1 MKMFS
6 VHVNMG
12 EIISKAARDIDK
24 YDAEKQRKIRKVIAD
39 GTKDTKIRAVQMAPR
54 GPTGNLK
61 KGITDHLVS
70 GGREGIVMST
80 APHAHLVEYGTAG
93 SRLTYPV
100 HKKALKITWNGK
112 TGWAR
117 GYISSGKM
125 PARHVLKR
133 AAERE
138 WPQIVQSME
147 KAMK

>member
-1 MKMFS
+1 MKMFEIR
-6 VHVNMG
+6 VNMG
-12 EIISKAARDIDK
+12 EVISKAVKDIDK
-24 YDAEKQRKIRKVIAD
+24 YDVAKQKKIKKVIAD
-39 GTKDTKIRAVQMAPR
+39 GTKETKARALQLAPK

-61 KGITDHLVS
+61 KGIKGHLVD

-80 APHAHLVEYGTAG
+80 APHSHLVEYGTDP
-93 SRLTYPV
+93 RITYTV
-100 HKKALKITWNGK
+100 RKKALKITWNGK

-117 GYISSGKM
+117 GYIGSGKM

-138 WPQIVQSME
+138 WPKIVQSME

>member
-1 MKMFS
+1 MKMFEIR
-6 VHVNMG
+6 VNMR
-12 EIISKAARDIDK
+12 EVVSKAVQDIDR
-24 YDAEKQRKIRKVIAD
+24 YDADKQKKIRKVIAD
-39 GTKDTKIRAVQMAPR
+39 GTKDTKTRAVQLAPK

-61 KGITDHLVS
+61 KGIKDHLV
-70 GGREGIVMST
+70 GDGREGIVMST
-80 APHAHLVEYGTAG
+80 APHSHLVEYGADN
-93 SRLTYPV
+93 RITYPV
-100 HKKALKITWNGK
+100 LRKALKITWKGK

-138 WPQIVQSME
+138 WPKIVQSME

>member
-24 YDAEKQRKIRKVIAD
+24 YDAEKQKKIRKVIAD
-39 GTKDTKIRAVQMAPR
+39 GTKDTKIKAVQLAPK

-61 KGITDHLVS
+61 KGIKDHLV
-70 GGREGIVMST
+70 GDGREGIVMST
-80 APHAHLVEYGTAG
+80 APHSHLVEYGTDP
-93 SRLTYPV
+93 RITYPIR
-100 HKKALKITWNGK
+100 KKALKITWNGK

-138 WPQIVQSME
+138 WPKIVQSME